1 MRSDHAD
8 LAKKIEQ
15 GDRRAL
21 ARAITL
27 VESTRPDHRAQADD
41 LMERLAAPCGSLR
54 IGLSG
59 PPGAGK
65 SSFIESTG
73 LSLIEKGHRVAVLAI
88 DPSSVSGGGSIL
100 GDKTR
105 MERLCLHACAFIR
118 PTPANAGFGG
128 VARRTPEVIRV
139 VEAAG
144 FDIVIV
150 ETVGVGQ
157 SEVAVA
163 SMSDLFV
170 LLLSPGAGDELQGI
184 KRGIVELADMI
195 FVNKDDGDLAADAA
209 RTAADYRKALSLF
222 TAKADDWQV
231 QVHRCSA
238 LTGQGI
244 DDAVD
249 CILRYRRWYE
259 TSGRR
264 DRRRLEQAKAWLW
277 REITEQ
283 LRERVERVGARRGLD
298 AIVESLEEEIA
309 LDRISAAAAAKRV
322 IERFFESTMT
332 KEDEQR

>member
-1 MRSDHAD
+1 MRPDHAE
-8 LAKKIEQ
+8 LALKIGR

-21 ARAITL
+21 AQAITL
-27 VESTRPDHRAQADD
+27 VESSRIDHRVLADD
-41 LMERLAAPCGSLR
+41 LMERLEPSGRSLR

-65 SSFIESTG
+65 STFIESSG
-73 LSLIEKGHRVAVLAI
+73 LALLERGYRVAVLAI
-88 DPSSVSGGGSIL
+88 DPSSVVGGGSIL

-105 MERLCLHACAFIR
+105 MERLSVHRDAFIR

-128 VARRTPEVIRV
+128 VARRTREVIRV

-157 SEVAVA
+157 CEVAVA

-184 KRGIVELADMI
+184 KRGIVELAHFV
-195 FVNKDDGDLAADAA
+195 FVNKDDGDLAADAV
-209 RTAADYRKALSLF
+209 RTAGDYRKALSLLVG
-222 TAKADDWQV
+222 KAQDWRV
-231 QVHRCSA
+231 EVHRCSA
-238 LTGQGI
+238 LTGRGI

-259 TSGRR
+259 TSGACGKRR
-264 DRRRLEQAKAWLW
+264 FEQARAWLW
-277 REITEQ
+277 SEITEQ
-283 LRERVERVGARRGLD
+283 LRERVDARRGLD
-298 AIVESLEEEIA
+298 DIVESLEKEVA
-309 LDRISAAAAAKRV
+309 ADRISASAAARRV
-322 IERFFESTMT
+322 IEDFSLSSTN
-332 KEDEQR
+332 KDEKR

>member
-1 MRSDHAD
+1 MSLDHAD
-8 LAKKIEQ
+8 LAKRIGR
-15 GDRRAL
+15 GDRQAL

-27 VESTRPDHRAQADD
+27 VESSRIDHRAQADD
-41 LMERLAAPCGSLR
+41 LMERLDAPLRSLR

-65 SSFIESTG
+65 STFIESLG
-73 LSLIEKGHRVAVLAI
+73 LALIGKGHRIAVLAI
-88 DPSSVSGGGSIL
+88 DPSSVVGGGSIL

-105 MERLCLHACAFIR
+105 MERLSLHLDAFIR

-128 VARRTPEVIRV
+128 VARRTREVIRV

-157 SEVAVA
+157 GEVAVA

-184 KRGIVELADMI
+184 KRGIVELADMV
-195 FVNKDDGDLAADAA
+195 FVNKDDGDLAAAAA

-222 TAKADDWQV
+222 IGKTGDWPV
-231 QVHRCSA
+231 EVHRCSA
-238 LTGQGI
+238 LTGHGI
-244 DDAVD
+244 DDAAD

-259 TSGRR
+259 TSGARDKRR
-264 DRRRLEQAKAWLW
+264 FEQARAWLW
-277 REITEQ
+277 SEITEQ
-283 LRERVERVGARRGLD
+283 LRERVEARRGFED
-298 AIVESLEEEIA
+298 IVGLLEKEIA
-309 LDRISAAAAAKRV
+309 SDRISAAAAAKRV
-322 IERFFESTMT
+322 IENFSLSTMT
-332 KEDEQR
+332 KEDGRR

>member
-1 MRSDHAD
+1 MRLDHAD
-8 LAKKIEQ
+8 LAKRIER

-27 VESTRPDHRAQADD
+27 VESSRIDHRAQADD
-41 LMERLAAPCGSLR
+41 LMERLGAPARSLR

-65 SSFIESTG
+65 STFIESLG
-73 LSLIEKGHRVAVLAI
+73 PALIKKGHRIAVLAI
-88 DPSSVSGGGSIL
+88 DPSSVVGGGSIL

-105 MERLCLHACAFIR
+105 MERLSLHADAFIR
-118 PTPANAGFGG
+118 PTPANTGFGG

-195 FVNKDDGDLAADAA
+195 FVNKDDGNLAADAA

-222 TAKADDWQV
+222 IGKSEGWPV
-231 QVHRCSA
+231 EVHRCSA
-238 LTGQGI
+238 LTGHGI

-259 TSGRR
+259 ASGALDKRR
-264 DRRRLEQAKAWLW
+264 FEQARAWLW
-277 REITEQ
+277 SEITEQ
-283 LRERVERVGARRGLD
+283 LRERVETRPGLGD
-298 AIVESLEEEIA
+298 IVESSERAIA
-309 LDRISAAAAAKRV
+309 SDRISAAAAAKRV
-322 IERFFESTMT
+322 IERYFESTMT
-332 KEDEQR
+332 NEGDER